1 MRPLT
6 FDKNTKIWLISS
18 VLVLLVSIG
27 VYTFRSHLDE
37 MVVLLVVV
45 LTPVVL
51 MVLALVFGLF
61 TQKT

>member
-6 FDKNTKIWLISS
+6 FDRSTKIWLISS
-18 VLVLLVSIG
+18 ILVLLVSIG
-27 VYTFRSHLDE
+27 VYTFRSHFDE
-37 MVVLLVVV
+37 RVVLLVVV

-61 TQKT
+61 TQKI